1 MPARPFGRLAE
12 HADLSG
18 GPNPYTVERSHF
30 ITAPECVKDKVG
42 ERVGEQIGERV
53 GAQMGDARSALLRV
67 AGSWRGAAL
76 WAVKYRSRTGGDPR
90 DEFLAA
96 AGLQGARAE

>member
-18 GPNPYTVERSHF
+18 GPNPYTVERSRF
-30 ITAPECVKDKVG
+30 ITAPERVKDKVG
-42 ERVGEQIGERV
+42 ERVGEQIGEQIGERV

-67 AGSWRGAAL
+67 AGSWRGAAR
-76 WAVKYRSRTGGDPR
+76 WA
-90 DEFLAA
+90 
-96 AGLQGARAE
+96 